1 MRCLSALSIQGAFRS
16 SATRLERFSR
26 NLNLKMTSKELDNLV
41 KVRLLKAEHG
51 DENEPASLLESGRN
65 QALAPDR

>member
-1 MRCLSALSIQGAFRS
+1 
-16 SATRLERFSR
+16 
-26 NLNLKMTSKELDNLV
+26 MTSKELDNLV

-51 DENEPASLLESGRN
+51 DENEPAGLLESGRN